1 MKLLVIEDS
10 ERLRRALKEGLRRSG
25 YAVDT
30 AADGPEG
37 LAFAEVNEYDVILL
51 DIMLPGLDGL
61 SLLKNLRR
69 SGNRT
74 EVLILSARDQVE
86 DRVRGLNLGAD
97 DYMVKPFSFDE
108 LVARIQ
114 ALVRRRHDV
123 AEPGIEIGDVRVDTV
138 KRQALRGDCPIALTP
153 TEYRLLEYLALRRG
167 HVISK
172 AQLHYRLY
180 DSDIDTEIDTIEVVV
195 SNLRRKLREAGTG
208 EVVQTQ
214 RGFGYFVE

>member
-10 ERLRRALKEGLRRSG
+10 ERLRRALKEGLRRFG

-37 LAFAEVNEYDVILL
+37 LGFAEVNEYDVIVL
-51 DIMLPGLDGL
+51 DLMLPGIDGL
-61 SLLKNLRR
+61 SLLKALRR
-69 SGNRT
+69 AGNHT
-74 EVLILSARDQVE
+74 EVLILSAKDQVE

-97 DYMVKPFSFDE
+97 DYLVKPFVFDE

-114 ALVRRRHDV
+114 ALVRRRHNIT
-123 AEPGIEIGDVRVDTV
+123 EPGIMVGELRVDTAR
-138 KRQALRGDCPIALTP
+138 RQAMYHEEPIPLTP
-153 TEYRLLEYLALRRG
+153 HEYRLLEYLALRRG

-180 DSDIDTEIDTIEVVV
+180 DSDIDTELDTIEVVV
-195 SNLRRKLREAGTG
+195 SNLRRKLREAGSG
-208 EVVQTQ
+208 DVVRTQ
-214 RGFGYFVE
+214 RGFGYFVD